1 MKKIQALVR
10 LGYVKQ
16 RSSKK
21 YCQSGVVFELTEDG
35 RQEAVEMKERMMQ
48 NAGRKLIPLRQLVS
62 RSVSSCYANLTVVID
77 FREGG
82 GPSNNLHKFC
92 NHLDCRR
99 VPFVVRELKIS
110 DYVFFYGEYIA
121 PYFVERKSLV
131 DVANSLADSRWENQ
145 KTNMKKARIVLG
157 SSCKLYYIIE
167 GDPERMDKVHGG
179 YVGRAE
185 WKKVNTGA
193 YCK

>member
-1 MKKIQALVR
+1 MR

-16 RSSKK
+16 RSNKK
-21 YCQSGVVFELTEDG
+21 HCQSGIVFELTEDG
-35 RQEAVEMKERMMQ
+35 RQEAIEMTKRMIQ
-48 NAGRKLIPLRQLVS
+48 SAGRKLVPLRQLVS

-92 NHLDCRR
+92 NHLDCRK

-110 DYVFFYGEYIA
+110 DYVFFYGECIA

-131 DVANSLADSRWENQ
+131 DVANSLADNRWENQ
-145 KTNMKKARIVLG
+145 KTNMKKARAVLG

-167 GDPERMDKVHGG
+167 GNPERIDEVHGG

-185 WKKVNTGA
+185 WKKVNIGT
-193 YCK
+193 CCT